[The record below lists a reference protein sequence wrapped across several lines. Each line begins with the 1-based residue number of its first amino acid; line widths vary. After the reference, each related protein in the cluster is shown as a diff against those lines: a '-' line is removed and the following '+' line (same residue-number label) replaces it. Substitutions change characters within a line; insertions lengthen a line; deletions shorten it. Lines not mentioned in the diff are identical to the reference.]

1 MDAYQRA
8 SLSPAPV
15 PAIQQEG
22 ADQRVVEAMS
32 DHSQKTYAGD
42 NVKVQPST
50 ATGSERRTVDRHLFT
65 AAADVVEQCSGA
77 RFSTR
82 TTDLSPGGCFV
93 DTMLPFEADSKVR
106 VTIRNGKAQFEANGQ
121 VIYSQ
126 SGLGMGIAFDEL
138 DSDQRLTLKAWL
150 ADSNLP
156 HEPIEEAA
164 PGAQKG
170 AALAQRSHHLVLAR
184 LVHLMIHK
192 GILSE
197 AEGASILKDPVF
209 F

>member
-8 SLSPAPV
+8 SLPPAAIA
-15 PAIQQEG
+15 AIQREG
-22 ADQRVVEAMS
+22 ADRRVVEPMS

-50 ATGSERRTVDRHLFT
+50 AAGSERRTVDRHLFT
-65 AAADVVEQCSGA
+65 AAADVVEQSSGA

-156 HEPIEEAA
+156 QQPIEEAA

-170 AALAQRSHHLVLAR
+170 TAVAQRSQHVVLAR

-192 GILSE
+192 GILTE

>member
-1 MDAYQRA
+1 
-8 SLSPAPV
+8 L
-15 PAIQQEG
+15 PAIQLEG
-22 ADQRVVEAMS
+22 ADTRVVEAMS
-32 DHSQKTYAGD
+32 QRSQKTYAGD

-65 AAADVVEQCSGA
+65 AAADVVEQSSGA

-156 HEPIEEAA
+156 PQPIEEAA

-170 AALAQRSHHLVLAR
+170 TAPAQRSHHAVLAR

>member
-1 MDAYQRA
+1 MT
-8 SLSPAPV
+8 
-15 PAIQQEG
+15 
-22 ADQRVVEAMS
+22 

-42 NVKVQPST
+42 NVKVQAST

-65 AAADVVEQCSGA
+65 AAADVVEQSSGA

-106 VTIRNGKAQFEANGQ
+106 VTIRNGKAQFEANGL

-138 DSDQRLTLKAWL
+138 DSEQRLTLKSWL

-156 HEPIEEAA
+156 QQPVEDEAG
-164 PGAQKG
+164 PGAPKG
-170 AALAQRSHHLVLAR
+170 TALAQRTHHAVLAR
-184 LVHLMIHK
+184 LVQLMIHK